1 MKDKVATIETPFS
14 NSQAMTDF
22 NPELFLSTLALIG
35 VVIVLSALLSG
46 FVERS
51 GLPQVAVFLAL
62 GAAIGPYG
70 LGLINVDVH
79 SPILRVVG
87 TLSLVLVLF
96 TDAVSLNLSEVR
108 KHQKLSVL
116 VLGPGTLFS
125 AFIIALFSYWL
136 LGLSL
141 GAALILGAGLASTDP
156 VMLRGLLG
164 KPRLNPAVRQALR
177 LEGGMNDAVLLPIV
191 IVGMTMLHGDHS
203 LEPTQWAHLGMSIL
217 ILSPAAGIVVAL
229 AAIGMLELVR
239 KQIGVRRDY
248 ESIYSLGVAFAAF
261 AAGEA
266 VHGSGFLAAFAA
278 GLVISAMDLELCDCF
293 LEYGET
299 TGEMALMFAFV
310 LFGVSVIWKGLGTL
324 GTGTLLFVAAVFA
337 ARPLAFLPALWPSGL
352 SWKNRALIAWF
363 GPRGL
368 SSLLLVLL
376 PVFEGLPHSEYLL
389 TICCLVVLFSVVLHG
404 LTPSLLTKTPI
415 QVPASSEA
423 SSAGSE
429 VQARVPTLASDAPPI
444 NSTGQLVPVQN
455 SAATH
460 SVLRAS
466 SRPEFISMEEVKA
479 LRSIPGRVVI
489 TDARSEKTYEASGQV
504 VPGAVRVNPQQAV
517 RSATELGLRKDTMLA
532 VFCACPNDETSLRV
546 AGELRKA
553 GWVNTRAIEGGW
565 NAWINAG
572 MPVESRLTSK

>member
-1 MKDKVATIETPFS
+1 
-14 NSQAMTDF
+14 MTDF
-22 NPELFLSTLALIG
+22 NPELFLSTMALIG
-35 VVIVLSALLSG
+35 VVIVISALLSG
-46 FVERS
+46 LVERS
-51 GLPQVAVFLAL
+51 GLPQVAVFLGL

-70 LGLINVDVH
+70 LGLINIDLH

-96 TDAVSLNLSEVR
+96 TDAVSLNLREVR

-125 AFIIALFSYWL
+125 AFVIAFFSWRL
-136 LGLSL
+136 LGLPAGAALVL
-141 GAALILGAGLASTDP
+141 GAALASTDP

-164 KPRLNPAVRQALR
+164 KPVLNPAVRQALR

-191 IVGMTMLHGDHS
+191 IVGMTMLRGSHS
-203 LEPTQWAHLGMSIL
+203 LEPAQWAHLGMSIL

-261 AAGEA
+261 AAGES

-278 GLVISAMDLELCDCF
+278 GLVISALDLELCDCF

-310 LFGVSVIWKGLGTL
+310 LFGVSVIWNGLGIL
-324 GTGTLLFVAAVFA
+324 GTGTLLFVAAVFG

-352 SWKNRALIAWF
+352 SCKNRALIAWF

-389 TICCLVVLFSVVLHG
+389 TTCCLVVLFSVVLHG
-404 LTPSLLTKTPI
+404 LTPSLLIEAPAQIPAVPEASAKAPVAQPVVSTIASKSSVTTSNGDSVPI
-415 QVPASSEA
+415 Q
-423 SSAGSE
+423 
-429 VQARVPTLASDAPPI
+429 I
-444 NSTGQLVPVQN
+444 
-455 SAATH
+455 SAAPQPVRT
-460 SVLRAS
+460 LP
-466 SRPEFISMEEVKA
+466 SRPEFISVQEVKA
-479 LRSIPGRVVI
+479 LRSVPGQVI
-489 TDARSEKTYEASGQV
+489 IVDARSDKSYESSGEV
-504 VPGAVRVNPQQAV
+504 VPEAVRLNPQQAV
-517 RSATELGLRKDTMLA
+517 RSATALGLAKDAVLA
-532 VFCACPNDETSLRV
+532 VYCACPNDETSIRV

-553 GWVNTRAIEGGW
+553 GWVNARVIEGGW
-565 NAWINAG
+565 NAWLNAG
-572 MPVESRLTSK
+572 MPVESRLTSR